1 MSART
6 FIDTN
11 VLIYAHDTDAEAK
24 HAVAKSVLRELWG
37 ERNGVLSPQVLQE
50 FYVNVTKK
58 IPQPLSKESARLVVS
73 SYAIWCIE
81 TTPVEIS
88 NAFRIEDESQIG
100 FWDALIVASALK
112 SGASRILSE
121 DMNAGQTIAGIRIEN
136 PFAHLRRHVE
146 PPA

>member
-1 MSART
+1 MNART

-11 VLIYAHDTDAEAK
+11 VLIYAHDADAKAK
-24 HAVAKSVLRELWG
+24 HTSAKSILRELWR

-58 IPQPLSKESARLVVS
+58 IPHPLSKESARLVVS
-73 SYAIWCIE
+73 TYAIWCIE
-81 TTPVEIS
+81 ATSVEIS

-136 PFAHLRRHVE
+136 PFAQTG
-146 PPA
+146 

>member
-1 MSART
+1 MNART

-11 VLIYAHDTDAEAK
+11 VLIYAHDTDAKAK
-24 HAVAKSVLRELWG
+24 HTAAKSIVRELWS

-50 FYVNVTKK
+50 FYANVTKK
-58 IPQPLSKESARLVVS
+58 IPHPLSKESARLVVS
-73 SYAIWCIE
+73 TYAIWCIE
-81 TTPVEIS
+81 TTSAEIS
-88 NAFRIEDESQIG
+88 NAFRIEDESRIG

-136 PFAHLRRHVE
+136 PFAQTR
-146 PPA
+146 